1 VIFEVG
7 LSEDFVGPRGE
18 LVWGPDLGVGPL
30 EAAPDLVSW
39 RILAGSRQ
47 RIEARHVAEVDG
59 LVLLAARLPAD
70 AFAAGAPRLAVVG
83 RHGVGYDAVDVE
95 ACTANDVALFTT
107 PASSRHP
114 VAAAALAFVLALS
127 RRVLEKDR
135 IVRRGRWSERATIV
149 GHEIQARTL
158 GIVGLGNIG
167 RELVRLVAP
176 FEMRVL
182 AHDPYLAPARAPPGV
197 ELVPL
202 DELLRR
208 ADFVSLHC
216 PLTEQTRHLIDARAL
231 ALMKPEAYLINL
243 ARGPI
248 VDGAALHD
256 ALAGRRIAGAAL
268 DVFDPEPPRPD
279 DRLLAL
285 DNVLLSPHT
294 AAVSVEG
301 FRDATLLDCAGMLKA
316 ARGEVPDDVVNRAV
330 LDRPGFQAKLARFRA
345 AP

>member
-1 VIFEVG
+1 VTFEVG
-7 LSEDFVGPRGE
+7 FSEDFVGPRGE

-30 EAAPDLVSW
+30 EAAPELVSW
-39 RILAGSRQ
+39 RILPGSRGQ
-47 RIEARHVAEVDG
+47 IGPEHLAAVDG
-59 LVLLAARLPAD
+59 LVLLAPRLPAS
-70 AFAAGAPRLAVVG
+70 AFVGAEPRVLVVG
-83 RHGVGYDAVDVE
+83 RHGVGYDAVDVD

-114 VAAAALAFVLALS
+114 VAAAALSFLLALS
-127 RRVLEKDR
+127 RRVREKDL
-135 IVRRGRWSERATIV
+135 IVRERRWPERAALV

-158 GIVGLGNIG
+158 GIVGLGGIG

-176 FEMRVL
+176 FEMRIL
-182 AHDPYLAPARAPPGV
+182 AHDPYLALDRAPAGV

-202 DELLRR
+202 AHLLRE

-216 PLTEQTRHLIDARAL
+216 PLTDQTRHLIDAAAL
-231 ALMKPEAYLINL
+231 ALMKPGAYIINL

-248 VDGAALHD
+248 VVGAALHE
-256 ALAGRRIAGAAL
+256 ALASGRIAGAAL
-268 DVFDPEPPRPD
+268 DVFEPEPPRAD
-279 DRLLAL
+279 DPLLSL

-330 LDRPGFQAKLARFRA
+330 LERPGFQAKLARFLRA
-345 AP
+345 S